1 MDWYNEEKEPLTLNY
16 LALAYTI
23 IGGSDVVPDI
33 AILKDRVEA
42 KKRIAE
48 IKKIRAAGGKT
59 ELEQQFKKWEHNKS
73 KHKIYVL
80 DIDINKKYV
89 FDSKIEAIKGLK
101 INTKDVY
108 KLKEEKLINDKYII
122 SNKKIKIKQLRQG
135 DLTYILNTGYP
146 KGLYYIE
153 TSNGNEYLSID
164 STDSNTEI
172 KKHDCKEAA
181 ILYLLNISKEKVRT

>member
-1 MDWYNEEKEPLTLNY
+1 MDYYNEEKEPYILNY

-59 ELEQQFKKWEHNKS
+59 ELEQQFRKWEHNKS
-73 KHKIYVL
+73 KHKIYVY
-80 DIDINKKYV
+80 DIDINKTYV

-122 SNKKIKIKQLRQG
+122 SPKKIKIKPLRTS
-135 DLTYILNTGYP
+135 DFTYILETGYP
-146 KGLYYIE
+146 RGLYYIE
-153 TSNGNEYLSID
+153 TSSGREYLSID
-164 STDSNTEI
+164 SRGTNVDV

-181 ILYLLNISKEKVRT
+181 ILHLLDIGKEKVRT